1 MTKRQLK
8 VKRTNIGL
16 GLFTLELIPARQQII
31 EVVGPIINSE
41 DCERIRGK
49 YLFGLD
55 ENRAID
61 GRSRSNLARYI
72 NHSCRPN
79 AEAFASGDRIWIWSR
94 KNIKPGEE
102 ITFDYGKEYVD
113 QFIKPIGCK
122 CEKCASTKKSKPLR

>member
-1 MTKRQLK
+1 MTERKLK

-16 GLFTLELIPARQQII
+16 GLFTLEPIPAKQQII

-41 DCERIRGK
+41 ECERIRGK

-79 AEAFASGDRIWIWSR
+79 AEAYASEDQIWIWSR
-94 KNIKPGEE
+94 KNIKAGEE
-102 ITFDYGKEYVD
+102 ITFDYGKEYFD
-113 QFIKPIGCK
+113 QYIKPIGCK
-122 CEKCASTKKSKPLR
+122 CEKCAST